1 MSENDNNSNS
11 NANTHNKQ
19 YGRLKVVTEKPQNMW
34 GTIKRLL
41 KYMQKYKFLIFL
53 SFIIAIVGG
62 GIQVFIPKILGSAT
76 NIIFDGIKNSSGV
89 DFSKLG
95 TTLIYIVA
103 LYVGMFIT
111 SFVCQRLMVVVSQK
125 TTYNI
130 RNELKAKM
138 NKVPVS
144 YFDKNSNGKLMSVA
158 INDMDNIVT
167 NLEQSLTDLIISVIL
182 IIGIFAIMMF
192 ISPILTLIVC
202 ITIPGSYAVM
212 KIITPQTKENG
223 TKYFNSLGSLNGQI
237 EETYKGFLV
246 LKSFNGE
253 KEAIDKFSEIND
265 DMYKTGWKTR
275 FFGGLTMPSMGTV
288 RNIVYVLVAI
298 VGGIKVVS
306 GTISIGDVQA
316 FLQYSNQFSQPLT
329 RITQIWSNV
338 INMIVSCERVF
349 AMLDEEE
356 MGKYEEKFTNKLEET
371 EKVVFE
377 HVKFS
382 YTDEPLIK
390 NFSTRVE
397 CGKMIAIVGHTG
409 AGKTT
414 ITNLIERFYEIK
426 DGSIRIDGKD
436 IRNMP
441 RSELREK
448 IGIVSQDAWV
458 FAGTIYENI
467 RYGNENATKEQ
478 IYSAAKAAY
487 ADEFIQK
494 LPDGYNTMLNEDAGN
509 ISQGQRQLITI
520 ARAFV
525 SNPDILI
532 LDEATSNVDSRTEL
546 IIQKATK
553 KLLNGRTSFV
563 VAHRLSTI
571 YDADCILV
579 MADGDVVETGT
590 HKELLEN
597 NGVYADIYNSQFA
610 NGVSA

>member
-1 MSENDNNSNS
+1 MS
-11 NANTHNKQ
+11 ANNKQ
-19 YGRLKVVTEKPQNMW
+19 YGKLKVAVEKPKNMW

-41 KYMQKYKFLIFL
+41 KYMEKYKFLIFI
-53 SFIIAIVGG
+53 SIIIAIAGAV
-62 GIQVFIPKILGSAT
+62 IQVFVPKILGNAT
-76 NIIFDGIKNSSGV
+76 DIIFEGIKSSTGI
-89 DFSKLG
+89 DFTKFD
-95 TTLIYIVA
+95 TTLMYVIA
-103 LYVGMFIT
+103 LYVGIFIT
-111 SFVCQRLMVVVSQK
+111 SFVCQRFMVIVSQK
-125 TTYNI
+125 TIYNI

-167 NLEQSLTDLIISVIL
+167 NLEQSLTDLIFSIIL
-182 IIGIFAIMMF
+182 IIGTFIIMLF
-192 ISPILTLIVC
+192 ISPILTLVVC
-202 ITIPGSYAVM
+202 VTIPGSYAVI

-237 EETYKGFLV
+237 EESYKGFLV

-275 FFGGLTMPSMGTV
+275 FFGGLTMPSMGMV
-288 RNIVYVLVAI
+288 RNIAYVLVAI
-298 VGGIKVVS
+298 VGGVKVVS
-306 GTISIGDVQA
+306 GTISIGDMQA
-316 FLQYSNQFSQPLT
+316 FLQYSNQFAQPLT

-338 INMIVSCERVF
+338 INTIVSCERVF
-349 AMLDEEE
+349 DMLDEEE
-356 MGKYEEKFTNKLEET
+356 MNEYEEKFTDKLEET

-377 HVKFS
+377 HVQFS

-390 NFSTRVE
+390 DFSTKVE
-397 CGKMIAIVGHTG
+397 GGKMIAIVGHTG

-426 DGSIRIDGKD
+426 DGSIRIDGID
-436 IRNMP
+436 IRNIVK
-441 RSELREK
+441 SELREK
-448 IGIVSQDAWV
+448 IGIVSQDAWL
-458 FAGTIYENI
+458 FSGTIYENI
-467 RYGNENATKEQ
+467 RYGNEEATEEQ

-487 ADEFIQK
+487 ADDFIQK
-494 LPDGYNTMLNEDAGN
+494 LPDGYNTILNEDAGN
-509 ISQGQRQLITI
+509 ISGGQRQLITI

-571 YDADCILV
+571 YDADSILV
-579 MADGDVVETGT
+579 MAYGDVVETGT
-590 HKELLEN
+590 HKELIAK

-610 NGVSA
+610 GSVSA